1 MKGVIKKLCHM
12 WKLWHYGV
20 SRSGMRDMC
29 IKINLLK
36 GNYGILRIGLM
47 GSLSS
52 LQKSEFLKMIIL
64 SFHEKF

>member
-12 WKLWHYGV
+12 RKLWHYGV